1 MEPQD
6 EVEDDDELLGP
17 SDTPAAAAAGDV
29 DELRGSE
36 SVGTQ
41 DDDGGTVGDVGRQWR
56 GGDGDAGP
64 EAADDEVAYQSDNT
78 EILSIDDSSA
88 VVVAAMA
95 AAGDDGVQETTGGGV
110 DDSVSDVA
118 DGVDDEA
125 STRRSSPASYN
136 SDDEHIVSPAAA
148 AACDDNTSRGTSD
161 SLARV

>member
-1 MEPQD
+1 MEQQD

-56 GGDGDAGP
+56 GGDMDAGP

-78 EILSIDDSSA
+78 EILSIDDSGA
-88 VVVAAMA
+88 VVVAAVA

-110 DDSVSDVA
+110 DDRVSDVA

-148 AACDDNTSRGTSD
+148 AACDDNTSRGTSN